1 MATKNNFTEAV
12 YNSETNTANLYVG
25 EFIQATLDFNND
37 TFELHAEV
45 DNDTAKDYYESMV
58 IEKESYE
65 KDDYDVRAEQGL
77 YGYGY

>member
-1 MATKNNFTEAV
+1 MKTFPQVEFRSDENKA
-12 YNSETNTANLYVG
+12 YLYIG
-25 EFIQATLDFNND
+25 EFLQATLDFNND
-37 TFELHAEV
+37 TFELHAEF